1 MKEVKRYVS
10 PYSAGTES
18 AKFGHLKEVTDFP
31 REPDHDEG
39 PFFVLA
45 SDYDSLLRKFAEV
58 ERDAARYRAA
68 RQMLCYPYANIAGT
82 VFRNEHDCDKA
93 CDEWFAAMPGEG

>member
-1 MKEVKRYVS
+1 MKEVKRYTV
-10 PYSAGTES
+10 ANCWEKLGNETEVV
-18 AKFGHLKEVTDFP
+18 A
-31 REPDHDEG
+31 
-39 PFFVLA
+39 A
-45 SDYDSLLRKFAEV
+45 ADYDSLLRKFAEV